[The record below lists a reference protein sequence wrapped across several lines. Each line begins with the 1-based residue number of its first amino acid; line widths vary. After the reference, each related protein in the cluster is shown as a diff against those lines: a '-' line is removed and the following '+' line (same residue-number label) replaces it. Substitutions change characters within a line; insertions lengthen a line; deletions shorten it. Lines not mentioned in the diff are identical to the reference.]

1 MAAQPFGDYHIQ
13 MRNLAAT
20 IPITSSHGAFSM
32 HGLDLPRRIKISGG
46 LVLFAILFSP
56 LGACADGPAEAK
68 KVTSV
73 EGITEYRLDN
83 GLKILLFPDPSAS
96 RVTVNCT
103 VLVGSRHEGYGE
115 TGMAHLLEHMV
126 FKGTPTHADVPKAL
140 RDHGAQFNGS
150 TSDDRTNY
158 FETMDATDENL
169 EFAIRM
175 EADRLVNSYIKRE
188 DLASEMTVVRNEF
201 EMGENMPEAILFQRM
216 MAVAYEWH
224 NYGKSTIGNRSD
236 IERVPIENLQAF
248 YKKYYRPDNVVLVV
262 AGKFDEKK
270 ALGYIGKYFGAL
282 KKQDRKLDQTYTE
295 EPPQDGERSVILRRV
310 GTVGAVGAVYHI
322 PAGAHPDFGALEVL
336 ERVLVSEPA
345 GRLYKALVESK
356 KASSLRGFASP
367 SHDPGILAVIAQVDR
382 GQPVEEIRD
391 AMLDVLE
398 KLPANKVTAD
408 EVSRAKTKLLR
419 DRELRLTKSNSIGT
433 ELSEWASMG
442 DWRLL
447 FLHRDRVS
455 KVTADEVNRV
465 AAKYLIR
472 TNRTV
477 GMFVPSEKPDRAAIP
492 ETPNIDNLLKD
503 YKGGKELASGE
514 AFDPTPENIEAR
526 VRRSELPGGIKV
538 ALLPKKS
545 RGETAVVRLSLRY
558 GNEESL
564 GGLVD
569 AAQLLPELMA
579 RGTKNH
585 TYQQLQ
591 DELDKLK
598 ARFTA
603 QGPQPGL
610 MAFSI
615 ECKRENIPA
624 VVKLLGE
631 VLREPTLPEKE
642 LDHLKRRMVER
653 VRQGQKDPQMLA
665 ITSLQR
671 RLSPYTKEDIRYVPT
686 IEESIQRAEAV
697 TIDQV
702 RKLYADQIG
711 AQHGELTVV
720 GDFDGDS
727 LVKQV
732 GDIVKDWTTKTP
744 YRRIPRPADTEVAGG
759 KDMIDTPDKANAVY
773 LAGLTLPLKDSDPDN
788 PALEVGNFILGGAP
802 LSSRLSNRVRGKD
815 GLSYGCMSMYNASPI
830 DPAANYMCFAICNPI
845 NMAKVNAAIAEETEK
860 ILKAGVTAEELEQAK
875 AAYLKQLKGQRSTDQ
890 ALSLALANGLFV
902 GRTFS
907 FNAEQETKIAG
918 LTVDAVNSALRRH
931 LNPKRLVIIEAG
943 DFKKKGGD
951 AQQ

>member
-1 MAAQPFGDYHIQ
+1 MNGWE
-13 MRNLAAT
+13 
-20 IPITSSHGAFSM
+20 
-32 HGLDLPRRIKISGG
+32 LPRRSIFGSG
-46 LVLFAILFSP
+46 LVCIVLLVGPIAVR
-56 LGACADGPAEAK
+56 AADAAEPK

-83 GLKILLFPDPSAS
+83 GAKILLFPDPSAS

-126 FKGTPTHADVPKAL
+126 FKGTPMHPDVPKAL
-140 RDHGAQFNGS
+140 RDHGANFNG
-150 TSDDRTNY
+150 TTWYDRTNY
-158 FETMDATDENL
+158 FETMDGTDENL
-169 EFAIRM
+169 EFAVRL

-201 EMGENMPEAILFQRM
+201 EMGENMPERVLSQRM
-216 MAVAYEWH
+216 EAIAYEWH

-248 YKKYYRPDNVVLVV
+248 YKKHYQPDNVVLIV

-270 ALGYIGKYFGAL
+270 ALGYIGKYFGTL
-282 KKQDRKLDQTYTE
+282 KKPGRKLDATYTE
-295 EPPQDGERSVILRRV
+295 EPAQDGERSVILRRV
-310 GTVGAVGAVYHI
+310 GSVGAVGAVYHV
-322 PAGAHPDFGALEVL
+322 PAGAHPDFAAVEVL
-336 ERVLVSEPA
+336 EQVLSPEPS
-345 GRLYKALVESK
+345 GRLYKALVETK
-356 KASSLRGFASP
+356 KAGSVMGFAMP
-367 SHDPGILAVIAQVDR
+367 LHDPGMVEFIARVDR
-382 GQPVEEIRD
+382 GQPVEEVRD
-391 AMLDVLE
+391 IMVDVLE
-398 KLPANKVTAD
+398 KLNVKKVTAE
-408 EVSRAKTKLLR
+408 EVARAKAKLLR
-419 DRELRLTKSNSIGT
+419 DRELKLTKSNTVGT
-433 ELSEWASMG
+433 ELSEWASLG
-442 DWRLL
+442 DWRML

-455 KVTADEVNRV
+455 KVTADDVNRV
-465 AAKYLIR
+465 AAKYLLR

-477 GMFVPSEKPDRAAIP
+477 GIFFPSDKPERASIP
-492 ETPNIDNLLKD
+492 ETPNIENLLKD

-526 VRRSELPGGIKV
+526 VRRSQLPGGIKV

-545 RGETAVVRLSLRY
+545 RGETAVIRLSLRF

-564 GGLVD
+564 GGLVE

-579 RGTKNH
+579 RGTKHH

-603 QGPQPGL
+603 QGAQPGL

-624 VVKLLGE
+624 VLTLVGE
-631 VLREPTLPEKE
+631 VLREPSLPEQE
-642 LDHLKRRMVER
+642 LDVLKRRLSER
-653 VRQGQKDPQMLA
+653 ARQGQKDPQMLA
-665 ITSLQR
+665 ITALQR

-686 IEESIQRAEAV
+686 IEESIQRVEAV
-697 TIDQV
+697 TLDQV
-702 RKLYADQIG
+702 RKLYTEQIG

-720 GDFDGDS
+720 GDFDGDA
-727 LVKQV
+727 LVQQV
-732 GDIVKDWTTKTP
+732 GDIVKDWATKTP
-744 YRRIPRPADTEVAGG
+744 YRRIPRPANTEVAGA
-759 KDMIDTPDKANAVY
+759 KQVIDTPDKANAIY
-773 LAGLTLPLKDSDPDN
+773 LAGLMLPLKDSDPDN

-830 DPAANYMCFAICNPI
+830 DPSGTYMCFAICNPV
-845 NMAKVNAAIAEETEK
+845 NMAKVDAAIAEETEK
-860 ILKAGVTAEELEQAK
+860 TLKAGVSAEELEQSK
-875 AAYLKQLKGQRSTDQ
+875 AAYLKQLKGQRATDQ
-890 ALSLALANGLFV
+890 ALSLALANNLFV

-907 FNAEQETKIAG
+907 FTGDQESKIAA
-918 LTVDAVNSALRRH
+918 LTADAVNSALRRH
-931 LNPKRLVIIEAG
+931 LDPKRLVIIQAG
-943 DFKKKGGD
+943 DFKKKAGE